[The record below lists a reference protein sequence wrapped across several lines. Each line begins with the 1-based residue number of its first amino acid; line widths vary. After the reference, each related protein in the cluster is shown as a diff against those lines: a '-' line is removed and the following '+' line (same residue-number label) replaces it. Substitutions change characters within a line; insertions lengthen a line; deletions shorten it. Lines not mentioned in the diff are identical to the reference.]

1 MSFSSFRRGAV
12 IASVA
17 TALTA
22 SGALTTAASA
32 GGSGHG
38 HDKRDSSRPDFT
50 LTVLHVN
57 DLESSLLPIS
67 DAEGDYSYGGV
78 DRFVQL
84 LQEERENAT
93 RGHRDRGMARD
104 RGVVAVS
111 GGDNFLPGPQL
122 DASDALPGP
131 IFDAIAFR
139 DMDLDV
145 SIFGN
150 HDFDRTPEFL
160 GQYLEDLED
169 RHGRSVPFLTNN
181 LDVSAEPA
189 LLAQVEDGTIVSS
202 HVEEIEGE
210 KIGFIG
216 LTTPEL
222 PRLTS
227 SEDVVVDPAL
237 AEIAN
242 RQAAYYA
249 EHGVDKVIL
258 ISHLQDIDNELALAA
273 ELSGVDL
280 IVGAGGG
287 ELLASEG
294 DRLRPGTDPAV
305 DVAGEYPLLPTD
317 ADGDVVPVVTTPGL
331 YEYVG
336 KLVVTFDKKGE
347 LLTVHDRLS
356 RPIPVVA
363 SGPDGVRPDRS
374 VNREVVQPVQEF
386 VTSLQET
393 VVADTA
399 VPLSGVRDEVRS
411 QETNLGNLVAD
422 SLLDAGQDGAAAAG
436 VIPPV
441 VALQNGGGIRND
453 AVIPTGDLTAFDTYS
468 VLPFANFVGVA
479 PAVPIA
485 TFVAAV
491 EHGLGGPVEG
501 DVLQP
506 AGSFAQAAGY
516 TVTYDASL
524 PAGSRIR
531 TLTLDDGTVIVD
543 GGALAGTAP
552 TTISVATIDFLLRGG
567 DGYPFDGVEFTVL
580 PTTYQ
585 EALENYLIDDLAGVV
600 SAAEYPVGGEGRI
613 VEVD

>member
-12 IASVA
+12 VASVA
-17 TALTA
+17 SAVVA
-22 SGALTTAASA
+22 SGAVTATANA
-32 GGSGHG
+32 GGYGSY
-38 HDKRDSSRPDFT
+38 KPKPDFT

-57 DLESSLLPIS
+57 DLESSLLPII
-67 DAEGDYSYGGV
+67 DEEGDYSYGGV
-78 DRFVQL
+78 DRFVELMQ
-84 LQEERENAT
+84 QQRYAAT
-93 RGHRDRGMARD
+93 RGPVYRGMAKD

-122 DASDALPGP
+122 DASDALPGR
-131 IFDAIAFR
+131 IFDAVAFR
-139 DMDLDV
+139 QMGLDL

-150 HDFDRTPEFL
+150 HDFDRGPDFL

-169 RHGRSVPFLTNN
+169 RRGNSDLPFLTNN

-189 LLAQVEDGTIVSS
+189 LVAQVEDGTIVTS
-202 HVEEIEGE
+202 HVETIGDE
-210 KIGFIG
+210 KVGFIG
-216 LTTPEL
+216 LTTPDL
-222 PRLTS
+222 PRLSS
-227 SEDVVVDPAL
+227 SEDVEVDPDL
-237 AEIAN
+237 AGIAN
-242 RQAAYYA
+242 AQAAYYA
-249 EHGVDKVIL
+249 KRGVDKVIL
-258 ISHLQDIDNELALAA
+258 ISHLQDIDNEVALAA
-273 ELSGVDL
+273 ELSGVDI

-294 DRLRPGTDPAV
+294 DRLRPGTDPAE
-305 DVAGEYPLLPTD
+305 DIAGEYPLLPTD

-336 KLVVTFDKKGE
+336 KLVVTFDQKGE
-347 LLTVHDRLS
+347 LLTVHDNAS
-356 RPIPVVA
+356 RPVPVVA
-363 SGPDGVRPDRS
+363 DGPDGVEPDPT
-374 VNREVVQPVQEF
+374 VNRLVVEPVQEF
-386 VTSLQET
+386 VASLQET
-393 VVADTA
+393 VVAETA

-411 QETNLGNLVAD
+411 QETNLGDLVAD

-436 VIPPV
+436 VTPPV

-453 AVIPTGDLTAFDTYS
+453 AVIPAGDVTAFDTYS

-479 PAVPIA
+479 PAVPIE

-491 EHGLGGPVEG
+491 EHGLAGPVEG

-524 PAGSRIR
+524 SAGSRIVD
-531 TLTLDDGTVIVD
+531 LTLDG
-543 GGALAGTAP
+543 GTAIVANGSLASTAP
-552 TTISVATIDFLLRGG
+552 ATISVATIDFLLRGG

-585 EALENYLIDDLAGVV
+585 EALENYLIEDLGGVV
-600 SAAEYPVGGEGRI
+600 SVTEYPVGGEGRI